1 MRTYIKVN
9 TPLRQD
15 LMSIFGLSRRSIYK
29 ALNGLVNTPK
39 SEKIRQY
46 ALAHGGEAVS
56 EIFVP
61 KCKTAHAED
70 GSFVQI
76 FAGGIAVWVNT
87 KDSTAR
93 ITQGSKELE
102 SFGEVTLNKWSSIL
116 RMAQDYADGKYQNK
130 TAVRSAPAAGRDKP

>member
-1 MRTYIKVN
+1 MRTYIRVS

-29 ALNGLVNTPK
+29 ALNGLVSTEK

-61 KCKTAHAED
+61 KCKTVHDED
-70 GSFVQI
+70 GSFAQI
-76 FAGGIAVWVNT
+76 FDGGITVWVNT

-93 ITQGSKELE
+93 ITRGSEELE
-102 SFGEVTLNKWSSIL
+102 SFEDVTLNRWSAIL
-116 RMAQDYADGKYQNK
+116 QMAQDYADGKYQN
-130 TAVRSAPAAGRDKP
+130 